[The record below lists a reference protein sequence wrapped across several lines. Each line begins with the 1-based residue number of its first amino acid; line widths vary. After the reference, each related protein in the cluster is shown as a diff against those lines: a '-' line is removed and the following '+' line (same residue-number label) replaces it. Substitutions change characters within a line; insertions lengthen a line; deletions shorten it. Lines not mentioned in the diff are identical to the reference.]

1 MGHIIEIQSFARSK
15 WDKSKL
21 CSFDTEVISSPTQP
35 LIHQEA
41 RFLFVNKGKG
51 AIVIQGKRYDLKPGA
66 FVAIL
71 PWEISEVTE
80 VESPLQYY
88 LLIYH
93 FDTLSQLIKSFYNS
107 DNQPASIIRSF
118 SGASAVYCNK
128 EQTSK
133 IVNIFKDIRDEVG
146 IESAPQFVE
155 SQTLSSI
162 YVTNHLVQ
170 LIVLFIRIGSN
181 ECLQPLRKELVD
193 EEILYYIY
201 THLNEKVT
209 LKVLSQVF
217 YKSESAISQYI
228 KQMTGL
234 SLNNLCHEMRITK
247 TANYL
252 LYTDLTIDELA
263 NILGYADA
271 SHISKVFNAR
281 IGMKI
286 NEYRK
291 TYQKITD
298 ICKVKESKQAYS
310 LVSYI
315 YKNHTEN
322 LTVQNVSSAL
332 GMSPCEMNK
341 ILLYQVEK
349 NFDDFFN
356 YVRINHACKLL
367 LTTDKSIVD
376 IAVEVGYHNTKTFTR
391 NFLKWKVMNP
401 SNFRKKVKLQQ
412 PNVTK

>member
-1 MGHIIEIQSFARSK
+1 MAHIIEIQSSARSK

-21 CSFDTEVISSPTQP
+21 CSFDTEVIDSPTKP

-51 AIVIQGKRYDLKPGA
+51 IIVIQGKEYELKPGA

-93 FDTLSQLIKSFYNS
+93 FDAISQLIKSFYNS
-107 DNQPASIIRSF
+107 NNEPVSIVRSF
-118 SGASAVYCNK
+118 SCASAVYCNK
-128 EQTSK
+128 EQAKK
-133 IVNIFKDIRDEVG
+133 IIGIFRDIKDEVG
-146 IESAPQFVE
+146 IESAPQFVKPQ
-155 SQTLSSI
+155 SLSSI
-162 YVTNHLVQ
+162 YITNHLVQ
-170 LIVLFIRIGSN
+170 LIVLFIRVGESACT
-181 ECLQPLRKELVD
+181 EPLRKEPVD
-193 EEILYYIY
+193 EEILFYIY
-201 THLNEKVT
+201 THLNEKIT
-209 LKVLSQVF
+209 LKTLSQVF
-217 YKSESAISQYI
+217 YRSESAISQYI

-234 SLNNLCHEMRITK
+234 SLSNLCHEMRICK

-263 NILGYADA
+263 KILGYADA

-291 TYQKITD
+291 TYQKVTD
-298 ICKVKESKQAYS
+298 ICKVKESKQAYA

-315 YKNHTEN
+315 STNYAED
-322 LTVQNVSSAL
+322 LTVQSVSAAV
-332 GMSPCEMNK
+332 GMSPAEMNRT
-341 ILLYQVEK
+341 LLYQVEK

-367 LTTDKSIVD
+367 LTTNKSILD
-376 IAVEVGYHNTKTFTR
+376 IAIEVGYNNAKTFTR
-391 NFLKWKVMNP
+391 NFLKWKVMTP
-401 SNFRKKVKLQQ
+401 SSFRKDVELQQ
-412 PNVTK
+412 PSVE